1 MWSFR
6 LVAWLAKTLPEQIGR
21 RAFDAFG
28 RLAYRLLPGV
38 RATVA
43 ANQAMVL
50 GQDPGS
56 DLVASAT
63 KEAFSLYAQY
73 WFDTFRARILPVAE
87 LNARTVTE
95 GIDHIDRALEGGKG
109 CITVLPHMGNWDV
122 AGRWLAANDYRI
134 ASVAEE
140 LRPRKLFELFLEHRE
155 ALGMKII
162 PLTKDGHVG
171 QQLGALLGQNW
182 IVALVADRD
191 LTGRGVEVEMFGA
204 PRKLPAGPALLSLS
218 TGAPLLVCPV
228 WKLRIGRMSN
238 ENPSCG
244 PDLMRRSTSS
254 FRSPTRKMRSS
265 TQRTWRSRSR
275 VRCCSIRRGS
285 LRQWPGACSRRFG
298 SRRAGRRSGGRAIHC
313 LRTRAGMCC
322 SSSVSK
328 SRTPSS
334 VRARS

>member
-1 MWSFR
+1 VDLGIGDGARGAGADQPGGEGGAGLSVETPRELLALWSFR
-6 LVAWLAKTLPEQIGR
+6 LVAWLARTLPERAGR

-28 RLAYRLLPGV
+28 RLAFRLLPGV

-50 GQDPGS
+50 GQEPRS
-56 DLVASAT
+56 DLVVSAT
-63 KEAFSLYAQY
+63 KEAFSLYARY
-73 WFDTFRARILPVAE
+73 WFDTFRARVLPVAE
-87 LNARTVTE
+87 LNARMVTE
-95 GIDHIDRALEGGKG
+95 GIDNIDRALEGGKG

-122 AGRWLAANDYRI
+122 AGRWLATHDYRI

-162 PLTKDGHVG
+162 PLTRGGHVG

-204 PRKLPAGPALLSLS
+204 PRRLPVGPALLSLS

-228 WKLRIGRMSN
+228 WTTDNGWKIRIGGALEIERTGDMRADVTALTRRMGSEFERAIAARPVDWHMFQPAW
-238 ENPSCG
+238 ENR
-244 PDLMRRSTSS
+244 L
-254 FRSPTRKMRSS
+254 
-265 TQRTWRSRSR
+265 
-275 VRCCSIRRGS
+275 
-285 LRQWPGACSRRFG
+285 A
-298 SRRAGRRSGGRAIHC
+298 AGGRDG
-313 LRTRAGMCC
+313 RDR
-322 SSSVSK
+322 
-328 SRTPSS
+328 
-334 VRARS
+334 

>member
-1 MWSFR
+1 
-6 LVAWLAKTLPEQIGR
+6 V
-21 RAFDAFG
+21 
-28 RLAYRLLPGV
+28 AYRLLPGV

-50 GQDPGS
+50 GREPGS

-63 KEAFSLYAQY
+63 KEAFSLYARY
-73 WFDTFRARILPVAE
+73 WFDTFRARVLPIAE
-87 LNARTVTE
+87 LNARTITE

-122 AGRWLAANDYRI
+122 AGRWLATHDYRI

-140 LRPRKLFELFLEHRE
+140 LRPRKLSELFLEHRE

-204 PRKLPAGPALLSLS
+204 PRRLPVGPALLSLS

-228 WKLRIGRMSN
+228 WTTDNGWKIRIGAALETERTGDIRADVTALTRRMAAEFERAIAARPVDWHMFQPAW
-238 ENPSCG
+238 ENRLG
-244 PDLMRRSTSS
+244 P
-254 FRSPTRKMRSS
+254 
-265 TQRTWRSRSR
+265 
-275 VRCCSIRRGS
+275 
-285 LRQWPGACSRRFG
+285 
-298 SRRAGRRSGGRAIHC
+298 GGRDG
-313 LRTRAGMCC
+313 RYR
-322 SSSVSK
+322 
-328 SRTPSS
+328 
-334 VRARS
+334 

>member
-1 MWSFR
+1 VDRGIGDGACGAGARQPGGEGGAGLSAETPKERLVLWSFR
-6 LVAWLAKTLPEQIGR
+6 LVAWLARALPERAGR
-21 RAFDAFG
+21 RVFDALG
-28 RLAYRLLPGV
+28 RLVYHLLPGV

-50 GQDPGS
+50 GREPGS

-63 KEAFSLYAQY
+63 KEAFSLYARY
-73 WFDTFRARILPVAE
+73 WFDSFRARVLPVAE

-109 CITVLPHMGNWDV
+109 CIAVLPHMGNWDV

-140 LRPRKLFELFLEHRE
+140 LRPRRLFELFLEHRE

-171 QQLGALLGQNW
+171 QQLRALLGQNW

-191 LTGRGVEVEMFGA
+191 LTGRGVEVEMFGG

-218 TGAPLLVCPV
+218 TGAPLMVCPMWTTENG
-228 WKLRIGRMSN
+228 WKIQVGAALEIERTGDMRADVTALTRRMAAEFERAISARPVDWHMFQPAWD
-238 ENPSCG
+238 E
-244 PDLMRRSTSS
+244 R
-254 FRSPTRKMRSS
+254 
-265 TQRTWRSRSR
+265 
-275 VRCCSIRRGS
+275 
-285 LRQWPGACSRRFG
+285 PG
-298 SRRAGRRSGGRAIHC
+298 SGGRDG
-313 LRTRAGMCC
+313 RD
-322 SSSVSK
+322 
-328 SRTPSS
+328 P
-334 VRARS
+334 

>member
-1 MWSFR
+1 M
-6 LVAWLAKTLPEQIGR
+6 PERAGR
-21 RAFDAFG
+21 RAFDVLG
-28 RLAYRLLPGV
+28 RLTYRLLPGV

-50 GQDPGS
+50 GREPES

-63 KEAFSLYAQY
+63 KEAFSLYARY
-73 WFDTFRARILPVAE
+73 WFDTFRARVLPVAE

-95 GIDHIDRALEGGKG
+95 GVDHIDRALEDGKG

-162 PLTKDGHVG
+162 PLTDGHVG

-204 PRKLPAGPALLSLS
+204 PRRLPVGPALLSLS

-228 WKLRIGRMSN
+228 WTTDNGWKIRVGAALEIERTGDTRA
-238 ENPSCG
+238 
-244 PDLMRRSTSS
+244 DVTAL
-254 FRSPTRKMRSS
+254 TRKM
-265 TQRTWRSRSR
+265 
-275 VRCCSIRRGS
+275 
-285 LRQWPGACSRRFG
+285 AAEFE
-298 SRRAGRRSGGRAIHC
+298 RAIAARPVDWHMFQPAWEKRLGPGGRDG
-313 LRTRAGMCC
+313 RD
-322 SSSVSK
+322 
-328 SRTPSS
+328 P
-334 VRARS
+334 